1 MTSSFTSIH
10 FPASDVEVAEYD
22 SVLAELRVERAQEE
36 CDEFLDKLD
45 ARAEYNDRWC
55 QC

>member
-22 SVLAELRVERAQEE
+22 SVLAERAQEE
-36 CDEFLDKLD
+36 YDEFLDKLD